1 MARSWFSV
9 VLEGSW
15 RNAWSLLGWH
25 HPKHLVFSLPAVV
38 LTSYFLAVSGEA
50 GSQVVREQVEVMI
63 PAAATAGA
71 WVFGIAFVGS
81 LLWVPYRDYRAQFS
95 RAEDEQKRAD
105 ELRTQIDARRP
116 HFSVC
121 KVGLFENPVIETA
134 ADGQQTRTDRVLF
147 RLGVDYRNDGDHG
160 ARGLRGQVAVMAQQ
174 LEEGHLVATTFGCV
188 NEIASGATD
197 GWVGATMPVDVSTP
211 PLYLFFSLEYN
222 DVVDES
228 PFFQAWYFQWP
239 GVDDQQQFASPFF
252 GLATEDQR
260 NRIDDYLRAR
270 GVSLGSPTAG

>member
-1 MARSWFSV
+1 
-9 VLEGSW
+9 
-15 RNAWSLLGWH
+15 
-25 HPKHLVFSLPAVV
+25 
-38 LTSYFLAVSGEA
+38 
-50 GSQVVREQVEVMI
+50 
-63 PAAATAGA
+63 
-71 WVFGIAFVGS
+71 
-81 LLWVPYRDYRAQFS
+81 
-95 RAEDEQKRAD
+95 
-105 ELRTQIDARRP
+105 
-116 HFSVC
+116 
-121 KVGLFENPVIETA
+121 
-134 ADGQQTRTDRVLF
+134 
-147 RLGVDYRNDGDHG
+147 
-160 ARGLRGQVAVMAQQ
+160 MAQQ